1 MVPRTPIAGTAYR
14 WREATG
20 YDDVLML
27 ERGPGLATAVEL
39 VARRVCAEDGGPL
52 DAGALPV
59 GDIDAIVVEL
69 RRAALGDRLIA
80 EGRCG
85 ACDAKVDITFSLVA
99 YMKHR
104 RPRTPRGAKP
114 AEPPWWRSRR
124 YPITF
129 RAPTATDVLETA
141 SAGESDPVGALAERC
156 MRGELTARTRRA
168 AERALA
174 VAAPTLRSDVTGT
187 CPECQAD
194 VRLDVDAREL
204 CLEELRFLGG
214 AVLEDVDL
222 IASEYHWSE
231 SEIMG
236 LPSSRRA
243 AYAEYVRAGRGAP
256 LRAEAFGG

>member
-1 MVPRTPIAGTAYR
+1 VPRTPIAGVGYR
-14 WREATG
+14 WRDATG
-20 YDDVLML
+20 HDDVLML
-27 ERGPGLATAVEL
+27 ECGPGLATAVEL
-39 VARRVCAEDGGPL
+39 VSRRACGEDGQPL

-59 GDIDAIVVEL
+59 GDIDVIIVEL

-85 ACDAKVDITFSLVA
+85 ACDAKVDITFSLA
-99 YMKHR
+99 TYLEHR
-104 RPRTPRGAKP
+104 RPRMPRGS
-114 AEPPWWRSRR
+114 EPVESTWWRARR
-124 YPITF
+124 YAVTF
-129 RAPTATDVLETA
+129 RAPTAADVIETA
-141 SAGESDPVGALAERC
+141 TDAHDPARALAERC
-156 MRGELTARTRRA
+156 IRGELSFRPRRA

-174 VAAPTLRSDVTGT
+174 VLAPTLRSEVQAT
-187 CPECQAD
+187 CPECSAE

-214 AVLEDVDL
+214 AVLEDVHL

-231 SEIMG
+231 SEILG

-256 LRAEAFGG
+256 LTAEAFGG